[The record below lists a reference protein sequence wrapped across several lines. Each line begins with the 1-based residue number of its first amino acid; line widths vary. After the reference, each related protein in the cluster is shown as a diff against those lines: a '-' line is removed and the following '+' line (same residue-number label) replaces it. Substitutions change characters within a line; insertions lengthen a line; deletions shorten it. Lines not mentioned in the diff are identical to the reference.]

1 MQEAPSQNRR
11 TFGHRKWSTSQPKGP
26 SVLNCI
32 TLSIDRWHTAS
43 SIHTYGRLSWSSRRQ
58 LCNVHAWSRSRC
70 FSAEVSRLPILIT
83 SQKLTCVAVRILAYS
98 TTAGDLQKCK
108 VSFGSSDWSDLPTLW
123 NVVDGLK
130 SLKLGEVREAA
141 FQNIVGASDCSKNAR
156 VEW

>member
-1 MQEAPSQNRR
+1 M
-11 TFGHRKWSTSQPKGP
+11 
-26 SVLNCI
+26 
-32 TLSIDRWHTAS
+32 
-43 SIHTYGRLSWSSRRQ
+43 
-58 LCNVHAWSRSRC
+58 
-70 FSAEVSRLPILIT
+70 SRLPILIT